1 NASKGGCGNIS
12 LTAGP
17 SVTNIYVTAALSR
30 RGIYHDPLSLYISN
44 LMRTK
49 KLFKKN
55 IPFSPAPPE
64 VKVSGRHVDINK
76 ESVLSC
82 LITGFYPADI
92 DIKWFKE
99 DKIMD
104 HVSENTPQR
113 NPIGTCTARLDFIP
127 SYKSDEGA
135 EFICR
140 VEHPSLKEPI
150 LRRTKPL
157 HVMGECVNSQ
167 HLGLMYSAHSDSL
180 LVYYIGLCQCMLGQG
195 YKKVRGIFYLGEL
208 CSST

>member
-1 NASKGGCGNIS
+1 MLCVVLVPGTGLVA
-12 LTAGP
+12 AFGP
-17 SVTNIYVTAALSR
+17 ILYVFLFL
-30 RGIYHDPLSLYISN
+30 ISLYISN

-150 LRRTKPL
+150 LRRTKP
-157 HVMGECVNSQ
+157 
-167 HLGLMYSAHSDSL
+167 DSL